1 MLDQLCPTR
10 FGAACGLVEGFVC
23 PILGVRC
30 SENIL
35 HTDNLSLFS

>member
-1 MLDQLCPTR
+1 MPNPRPAQSKVTFFLY
-10 FGAACGLVEGFVC
+10 GFVR
-23 PILGVRC
+23 PSLDVLC